1 MATYRATRINTRH
14 ATLVYNQGGGERGAP
29 VRSAGDRGGCE
40 GGGVW
45 GVWGV
50 GQASLNPK
58 VETVEELQ
66 SRRKNLH
73 MGMVKLARQDLS
85 LTLQA
90 ALDAFLVT
98 QPSPS
103 GNMT

>member
-14 ATLVYNQGGGERGAP
+14 ATLMYNQGGGESGAP

-40 GGGVW
+40 GG

-90 ALDAFLVT
+90 ALDEFSVT